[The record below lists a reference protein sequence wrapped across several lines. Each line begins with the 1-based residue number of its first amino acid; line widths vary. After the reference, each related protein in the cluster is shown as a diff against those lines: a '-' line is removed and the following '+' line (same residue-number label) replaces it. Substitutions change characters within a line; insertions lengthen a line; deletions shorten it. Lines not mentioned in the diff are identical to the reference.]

1 MFLGASRRQIEAS
14 MVRKPRIDRASEAD
28 IAFGVLVVAA
38 FQPTGTASFHRLKI
52 EIPNHV
58 RLSSFDMAESIMRP
72 NEEMWVQQIRNIIA
86 YRDLPGNFIHD
97 GYLVHIP
104 RMGFQITPSG
114 LRRRMRGR
122 AGN

>member
-1 MFLGASRRQIEAS
+1 
-14 MVRKPRIDRASEAD
+14 MVRKPRIDRASEVD
-28 IAFGVLVVAA
+28 IAFGVLVIAA
-38 FQPTGTASFHRLKI
+38 FQPTGIASFHRLKI

-58 RLSSFDMAESIMRP
+58 RLSHFDTAESIMRP

-86 YRDLPGNFIHD
+86 HGSVPGNFIHD

-104 RMGFQITPSG
+104 RVGFRITPSG

-122 AGN
+122 ADRSFFR